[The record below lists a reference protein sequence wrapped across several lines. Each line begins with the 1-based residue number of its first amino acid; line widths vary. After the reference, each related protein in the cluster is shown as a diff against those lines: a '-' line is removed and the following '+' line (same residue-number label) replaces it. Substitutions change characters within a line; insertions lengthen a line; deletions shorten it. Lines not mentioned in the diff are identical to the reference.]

1 MLHADLKVL
10 SGRHQG
16 KVISLT
22 TKKFLVGRGDD
33 CHMRPNN
40 DLVSRH
46 HCVFNLDDYSVR
58 LRDLGSTNGTFVND
72 EQVRG
77 QVELKTG
84 DHVRIGKLD
93 LEVTVKEA
101 APVAAAVQDE
111 PEDHAYLPGETIPEE
126 NQPDQPPA
134 DEQVAGRDTLQDTSL
149 IAEGDTSYFPPDQ
162 MPPQM
167 QYAPG
172 AFPPG
177 YPQQGYPQQGFPQ
190 GYPPPGYPQQGYPMM
205 PPGYPPQGYPQQGYP
220 QQGYPQ
226 QGYPMMPPGY
236 PPQGYPQQGYPQQG
250 YPQQPPAGYDYGE
263 AEHEA
268 EPEPDTSSAK
278 RDPAEHGLR
287 LPDPSETGAKEA
299 PKKDG
304 QKGGAGGDEKNPAQ
318 MAQDI
323 IQQYTRRRPGG

>member
-16 KVISLT
+16 KVVSLT

-72 EQVRG
+72 EQIRG

-84 DHVRIGKLD
+84 DRVRIGKLD
-93 LEVTVKEA
+93 LEVTIKQG
-101 APVAAAVQDE
+101 APVAAAVPEE
-111 PEDHAYLPGETIPEE
+111 PEEHAYLPGETIPEE
-126 NQPDQPPA
+126 NQPEEEM
-134 DEQVAGRDTLQDTSL
+134 EQVEDHAGRDTLQETGL
-149 IAEGDTSYFPPDQ
+149 IAEGDTSFIPPGQ

-177 YPQQGYPQQGFPQ
+177 YGYPPQQYPPQGYPQQ
-190 GYPPPGYPQQGYPMM
+190 
-205 PPGYPPQGYPQQGYP
+205 YPPQGYPQQGYP
-220 QQGYPQ
+220 QQPYMYPYPPQGYPQ
-226 QGYPMMPPGY
+226 PPQGYPPQQY
-236 PPQGYPQQGYPQQG
+236 PPQGYPQQQMPYPG
-250 YPQQPPAGYDYGE
+250 QQPPAGQPQGYDYDDSEYEEE
-263 AEHEA
+263 AEQEVA
-268 EPEPDTSSAK
+268 EKKPTQEM
-278 RDPAEHGLR
+278 GLR
-287 LPDPSETGAKEA
+287 LPDPSETGAKEE
-299 PKKDG
+299 PKKSSA
-304 QKGGAGGDEKNPAQ
+304 KGGGGEEKNPAQ
-318 MAQDI
+318 LAQDI
-323 IQQYTRRRPGG
+323 IQQYVHRRPGS